1 MRKFFKRIR
10 RNLARF
16 ILGFER
22 CPYCYRRNFWAE
34 LRLAAGVAAMGAVG
48 MLMVIWFFIAA

>member
-16 ILGFER
+16 ILGFDR
-22 CPYCYRRNFWAE
+22 CPCCYRRNFWAE
-34 LRLAAGVAAMGAVG
+34 LRLAAGVAAMGAAG